1 MNKRQAKKAFKK
13 KYGYNPGEVIKALND
28 FSDQYKKQIPVI
40 IETLKAV
47 LNAFDDQIKIVLN
60 EYTKE

>member
-13 KYGYNPGEVIKALND
+13 KYGINPGQFEKLLNK
-28 FSDQYKKQIPVI
+28 FSDQYKKLIPVI
-40 IETLKAV
+40 IETLKAG
-47 LNAFDDQIKIVLN
+47 LNALDDQIKIVLN

>member
-28 FSDQYKKQIPVI
+28 FSDQYKKTVPVI
-40 IETLKAV
+40 VETLKAG
-47 LNAFDDQIKIVLN
+47 LNALSDQIKIVCN

>member
-28 FSDQYKKQIPVI
+28 FSDQFKKLMPVM
-40 IETLKAV
+40 IETIKTGLNSMHDQLKIIC
-47 LNAFDDQIKIVLN
+47 DEYIK
-60 EYTKE
+60 E